1 MSTKNWAH
9 QTIDTSDDQ
18 SGSFSWFNGCLKLVD
33 EPSVQANTLCSLHQP
48 VHSVGVL
55 TTPRG
60 HHRPCV
66 FDSCGP
72 GTGPII
78 IASMQMTVEPGTV
91 TYTAFTPTLRSTRL
105 MTMAIM
111 ELEAT
116 SPTRTLLE
124 ELGER
129 MTTWESAPATCT
141 GHGIIRIFTSVEALL
156 EI

>member
-1 MSTKNWAH
+1 
-9 QTIDTSDDQ
+9 
-18 SGSFSWFNGCLKLVD
+18 
-33 EPSVQANTLCSLHQP
+33 
-48 VHSVGVL
+48 
-55 TTPRG
+55 
-60 HHRPCV
+60 
-66 FDSCGP
+66 
-72 GTGPII
+72 
-78 IASMQMTVEPGTV
+78 
-91 TYTAFTPTLRSTRL
+91 

-116 SPTRTLLE
+116 SPARTLLE